1 MKTGTVLLSL
11 WQKCKEYNPKLAR
24 GEETNKK
31 SQGGKITYVHVCV
44 CMYVNI
50 YVNTHMYV
58 CVYDTDG
65 VSTNYEANPIA
76 LELGWMQKKCMH

>member
-1 MKTGTVLLSL
+1 MQRIQPKVNQRRGDK
-11 WQKCKEYNPKLAR
+11 QKESRRENYICAR
-24 GEETNKK
+24 
-31 SQGGKITYVHVCV
+31 VCV

-76 LELGWMQKKCMH
+76 LEFGWMQKKCMH